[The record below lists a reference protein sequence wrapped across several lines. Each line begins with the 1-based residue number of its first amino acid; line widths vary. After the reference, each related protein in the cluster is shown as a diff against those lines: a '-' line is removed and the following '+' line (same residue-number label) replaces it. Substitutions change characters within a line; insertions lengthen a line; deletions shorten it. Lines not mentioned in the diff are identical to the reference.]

1 MMPNFI
7 EIDNKI
13 IATAHIV
20 YIRFFANGMFLRG
33 EAVIHMDDGS
43 THCFKGQTASN
54 LRAFFAAPKTKEP
67 EPAA

>member
-20 YIRFFANGMFLRG
+20 YIRFFPNGMFRKG
-33 EAVIHMDDGS
+33 GAAIHMDDGS
-43 THCFKGQTASN
+43 TACFEGQTASN
-54 LRAFFAAPKTKEP
+54 LRAFFAAPKTKAP
-67 EPAA
+67 DPAA